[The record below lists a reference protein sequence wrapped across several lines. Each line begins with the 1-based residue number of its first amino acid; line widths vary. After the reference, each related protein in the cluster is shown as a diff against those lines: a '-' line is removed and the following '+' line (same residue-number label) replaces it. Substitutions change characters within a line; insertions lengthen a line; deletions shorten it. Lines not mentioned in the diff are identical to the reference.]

1 MAHILISITLLDIGA
16 ILASPM
22 IFALSILLL
31 SQKYYPKAKLVAFF
45 FPAFIVSVL
54 VTFLGYNLG
63 QTIVRDPKSISL
75 HGTTDVIIASVFFFL
90 AFCSWIIKEKKF
102 KVDKDAKG
110 KEVFK
115 WFTIGTLMNVS
126 NWNALFLIMTAG
138 KEVGGLGDASQLT
151 QWLLLSVNVVFYT
164 LPLTFPFMLTMLF
177 PIFAKSVLS
186 AIGFF
191 FKTYSKVIVA
201 GMFFL
206 FGLIFLNRGIGIF

>member
-1 MAHILISITLLDIGA
+1 MAHILVSIIPLDIGA

-31 SQKYYPKAKLVAFF
+31 SQKYYPKVKLAAFF
-45 FPAFIVSVL
+45 LPAFIVSAL

-63 QTIVRDPKSISL
+63 QTIVRAPKGMSL
-75 HGTTDVIIASVFFFL
+75 HSTTDIIIALVFFFL
-90 AFCSWIIKEKKF
+90 ALCSWIIKEKKI

-110 KEVFK
+110 KKFFK

-138 KEVGGLGDASQLT
+138 KEIGGLEDASQLT
-151 QWLLLSVNVVFYT
+151 QWLLLSVNVFFYT
-164 LPLTFPFMLTMLF
+164 LPLTFPFMLTTFF
-177 PIFAKSVLS
+177 PVFAKSILS
-186 AIGFF
+186 ALGLFL
-191 FKTYSKVIVA
+191 KTYSKIIVA

-206 FGLIFLNRGIGIF
+206 LGLIFLNRGIGIL